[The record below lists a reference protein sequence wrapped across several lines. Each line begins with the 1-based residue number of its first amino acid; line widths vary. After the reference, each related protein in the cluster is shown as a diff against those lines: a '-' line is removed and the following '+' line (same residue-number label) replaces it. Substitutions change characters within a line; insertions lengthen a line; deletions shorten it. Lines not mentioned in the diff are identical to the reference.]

1 MQAQGLVRAFARGL
15 LAGALTL
22 STLGCGELTIRT
34 WVTVI
39 EEESDGTVE
48 ISGIVPEPVEY
59 PLGRIQGG
67 FLSTVKVDT
76 RDILGPLHGTIVI
89 EDLRIAAI
97 DELLILGDVCAWG
110 DPNGASGGTVVL
122 DLQGGPSSVDVA
134 LDLRATTWLTN
145 LIGVPVADIDAPAT
159 IELGEG
165 FNLETLL
172 AAQASGSADG
182 LFETDASFSGE
193 TAIGGLG
200 AVFNLDLALTNLA
213 EPPQFTDLAF
223 CGPFFDEQGTDLF
236 YGMNSKSA
244 YLRVDAKDKAAA
256 PLAISLAEIGAVPGD
271 TLQLSA
277 VGTYSDANEL
287 RDGTDRKL
295 SGVFSTSDTVLA
307 AGQRARIPGAID
319 AGANVGTKTY
329 LECFLIFCT
338 QKPSDIAQDFRID
351 PQVSVVIPAGAQYLF
366 VSPLAPSQKWG
377 DNSGFGFGVNVLVN
391 P

>member
-1 MQAQGLVRAFARGL
+1 MRVL
-15 LAGALTL
+15 LAAILALG
-22 STLGCGELTIRT
+22 SLGCGELTIRT

-48 ISGIVPEPVEY
+48 ISGIVPVPVEY

-76 RDILGPLHGTIVI
+76 RDILEPLQGTIEI

-110 DPNGASGGTVVL
+110 DPNGESGGTVVL
-122 DLQGGPSSVDVA
+122 DLQGGPSSVDIDLA
-134 LDLRATTWLTN
+134 LRATTWLTN
-145 LIGVPVADIDAPAT
+145 LIGVPVASITAPAS
-159 IELGEG
+159 IALGDG

-182 LFETDASFSGE
+182 LFATRASFSGE

-200 AVFNLDLALTNLA
+200 AVFNLDLALTNVS
-213 EPPQFTDLAF
+213 EPPAFTDLGF

-236 YGMNSKSA
+236 YGLNSKST
-244 YLRVDAKDKAAA
+244 YLRLDAKDTAAA
-256 PLAISLAEIGAVPGD
+256 PLAISLAEIGAAPGD

-277 VGTYSDANEL
+277 VGTYSDQNL
-287 RDGTDRKL
+287 LSDGTDRKL
-295 SGVFSTSDTVLA
+295 SGVFSSSDTVLA
-307 AGQRARIPGAID
+307 PSQRARIPGAID
-319 AGANVGTKTY
+319 AGSDVGTKAY
-329 LECFLIFCT
+329 FECFLIFCS

-351 PQVSVVIPAGAQYLF
+351 PSVNVVVPPGAQFLF

-377 DNSGFGFGVNVLVN
+377 DNSGFGFGVDVLVN